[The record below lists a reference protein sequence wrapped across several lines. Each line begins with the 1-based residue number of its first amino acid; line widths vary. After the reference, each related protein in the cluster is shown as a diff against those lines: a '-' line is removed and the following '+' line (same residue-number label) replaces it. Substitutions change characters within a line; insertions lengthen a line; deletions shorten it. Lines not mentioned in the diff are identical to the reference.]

1 MSAANIENLYKK
13 AKNKNTQEA
22 NKYLAELNALY
33 NKKVSEYRA
42 NIEEKKKAVPQNY
55 TYDYDLNAINRLIN
69 ERKLTERIAKLGL
82 NNSGAN
88 ATLKTG
94 LDIAKNN
101 ADNLVTMRKNKELQ
115 ALETDYNDY
124 YNKLDNELQGER
136 LKVMKELNNKNASLY
151 NSLTNKY
158 SNTSNEG
165 TTSSKL
171 LSVYNKLVD
180 MHSPSQQKFYIDMV
194 LEAGIIT
201 PEEANKLKKKLHLYE
216 GEGQ

>member
-55 TYDYDLNAINRLIN
+55 TDDYDLNAINRLIN

-88 ATLKTG
+88 ATLRPV
-94 LDIAKNN
+94 LI
-101 ADNLVTMRKNKELQ
+101 LLR
-115 ALETDYNDY
+115 
-124 YNKLDNELQGER
+124 
-136 LKVMKELNNKNASLY
+136 
-151 NSLTNKY
+151 
-158 SNTSNEG
+158 
-165 TTSSKL
+165 TTPTTL
-171 LSVYNKLVD
+171 
-180 MHSPSQQKFYIDMV
+180 
-194 LEAGIIT
+194 
-201 PEEANKLKKKLHLYE
+201 
-216 GEGQ
+216 